1 MVDGGKNPVVGFDG
15 KTGVVGMK
23 KNCCVE
29 GDSGVSPVK
38 GIALD
43 ILGLGRLG
51 SR

>member
-1 MVDGGKNPVVGFDG
+1 MDDGGKKPDGFVG

-29 GDSGVSPVK
+29 GERGVNPVK
-38 GIALD
+38 GIALEM
-43 ILGLGRLG
+43 LGLGRLG